1 MTRLEEIKSEI
12 RINNIEL
19 EWLAE
24 QVGLNTRQLNYFLNE
39 VTDLDDQ
46 LYENLKEAIEEAPFE
61 MSLFESD
68 IQKDPSLFEANRLN
82 ISIGERIKT
91 FAKKKYGKMT
101 RLANAMEITPQQLHQ
116 YTSGNREPGSKI
128 LIKLLNLGCDLNWLL
143 GGVEKPESYKLA
155 ILENEI
161 KQLKEKL
168 AGIAKI
174 ASETNHKKNPKE

>member
-1 MTRLEEIKSEI
+1 MNRLDEIKSQI
-12 RINNIEL
+12 RINKIEL

-24 QVGLNTRQLNYFLNE
+24 QVSLNTRQLNYFLNE
-39 VTDLDDQ
+39 VTEIDDH
-46 LYENLKEAIEEAPFE
+46 LYDKLKEAIEEAPFE
-61 MSLFESD
+61 MSLFDTD
-68 IQKDPSLFEANRLN
+68 ITKDPSLFESSKLN

-91 FAKKKYGKMT
+91 FAKKRYGKMT

-161 KQLKEKL
+161 KQLKD
-168 AGIAKI
+168 
-174 ASETNHKKNPKE
+174 SNHDEQKK